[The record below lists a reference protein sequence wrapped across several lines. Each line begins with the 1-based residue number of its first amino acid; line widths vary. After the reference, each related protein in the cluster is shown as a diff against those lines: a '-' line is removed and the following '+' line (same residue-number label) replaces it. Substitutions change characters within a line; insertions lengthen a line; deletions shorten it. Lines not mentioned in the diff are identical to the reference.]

1 MDFFSGIDF
10 WNAGHVINY
19 NVTRNICGT
28 SYGIQYNH
36 TGKVRLR
43 VAGGKEYR
51 EEGAWVF
58 ITQPEVDYE
67 YGPCD
72 GEARDHYFICVR
84 GAAVKNYIKSG
95 LLPVNTVPPLI
106 KIVHSNKFRQ
116 TMLNLEK
123 AIHSPKPNNDRM
135 ELMFLDLLLQL
146 HEQSDSYKKIPACQ
160 LDKFS
165 ELIEKIENNPQLDWD
180 FAREARNLNIS
191 LSHFRR
197 LFKQFCELSPSLFLL
212 NQRLRLAASLLIE
225 TSTPVNV
232 IASAAGID
240 DAYYFSRSFK
250 KKYTVSPSAYRREL
264 VGK

>member
-1 MDFFSGIDF
+1 MSFFSGIDF
-10 WNAGHVINY
+10 WHAGHVINY

-43 VAGGKEYR
+43 VAGGKEHR
-51 EEGAWVF
+51 EKGAWVF
-58 ITQPEVDYE
+58 ITQPGGDYE

-72 GEARDHYFICVR
+72 GESRDHYFICVR
-84 GAAVKNYIKSG
+84 GPVIANYIKSG
-95 LLPVNTVPPLI
+95 LLPVNNSSPLI

-123 AIHSPKPNNDRM
+123 AIHSHKPDNDRM
-135 ELMFLDLLLQL
+135 ELMFMDLLLQL
-146 HEQSDSYKKIPACQ
+146 HEQSDAYNKFPASQ
-160 LDKFS
+160 LENFS
-165 ELIEKIENNPQLDWD
+165 RLIERIEENPQLEWD
-180 FAREARNLNIS
+180 FSREAHNFDIS

-197 LFKQFCELSPSLFLL
+197 LFRQFCDLSPSLFLL

-225 TSTPVNV
+225 TSNPVNV
-232 IASAAGID
+232 IASEVGID